1 MRDSHLR
8 KSDFLFASKFPDITF
23 KSTNTK
29 WVKDNTFSVTGILSM
44 RGKLKKFSLETTI
57 LGPVKDPWNK
67 ESFFARYSFNLQRN
81 DFSLLWNKSLD
92 KNNILLG
99 EIVKI
104 SGVFQLQTVGE
115 KTESSTHVVPDSKIL
130 RLRQEANKK
139 QKLTAEATKLL
150 KNYERSFNE
159 KKLTLKKENLNS
171 ASQKKY
177 SARH

>member
-1 MRDSHLR
+1 
-8 KSDFLFASKFPDITF
+8 
-23 KSTNTK
+23 
-29 WVKDNTFSVTGILSM
+29 M

-57 LGPVKDPWNK
+57 LDPVKDPWNK

-115 KTESSTHVVPDSKIL
+115 KTESSTHMVPDSKIL
-130 RLRQEANKK
+130 RLRHEANKK
-139 QKLTAEATKLL
+139 QIRSKSLL
-150 KNYERSFNE
+150 QKQPSF
-159 KKLTLKKENLNS
+159 
-171 ASQKKY
+171 
-177 SARH
+177 